1 MTLRHILEYE
11 DHEIQ
16 DLLDDLERVGQT
28 DKRTYA
34 LWVSFPGFEYNTGY
48 SGRITIRVALGN
60 SFWSKGDLEKDK
72 PLILASLKEGSFT
85 RPVKAGLD
93 WKTLEGSETDS
104 LGRSR
109 KYSRDTIKF
118 LDIPSL
124 HQFFSEA
131 EGDLDHC
138 LMRLSIRAEFING
151 MKTQVGIVYG
161 EANDPELGMSP
172 DEAIR
177 FVANYTKFPIF
188 CEDLTHPEGSE
199 ITYPLG

>member
-1 MTLRHILEYE
+1 MKYILEYE

-60 SFWSKGDLEKDK
+60 PFWSKGDLEKDK

-85 RPVKAGLD
+85 RPVKAGMD

-124 HQFFSEA
+124 QQFFSEA
-131 EGDLDHC
+131 KGDLDHC
-138 LMRLSIRAEFING
+138 LMRLSIRTESING
-151 MKTQVGIVYG
+151 VPTQVGIVYG
-161 EANDPELGMSP
+161 ESNDPELEVTPNES
-172 DEAIR
+172 IR
-177 FVANYTKFPIF
+177 FDANPWLTSVFF
-188 CEDLTHPEGSE
+188 EDLTHPEGSKV
-199 ITYPLG
+199 TYPRG